1 MEFQLFKDRNEWRE
15 WLELNHKTESEIWL
29 GYYKRHTGKPTVT
42 YAEAVE
48 EALCFGWIDSKMTRV
63 DENIYRQKYTPR
75 KKNSVWSLLNVK
87 RVKKMIEEGRMTEAG
102 LEKVKEGKES
112 GTWQIAYSS
121 KKEEVVPEDL
131 LRALKSNKTAF
142 AHFFNYTISI
152 RNRYI
157 YWINRAKRQET
168 RLKRI
173 EKVVGFA
180 EENVK
185 PGF

>member
-1 MEFQLFKDRNEWRE
+1 MDFQLFKNRNEWRT
-15 WLELNHKTESEIWL
+15 WLELNHKTEMEIWL
-29 GYYKRHTGKPTVT
+29 GYYKKHTGKPSVR
-42 YAEAVE
+42 YDEAVE
-48 EALCFGWIDSKMTRV
+48 EALCFGWIDSKVNRV
-63 DENIYRQKYTPR
+63 DNNIYKQKYTPR

-87 RVKKMIEEGRMTEAG
+87 RVEKMIKEGRMTKAG
-102 LEKVKEGKES
+102 MEKVEEGKES

-131 LRALKSNKTAF
+131 LQALKINKTAF
-142 AHFFNYTISI
+142 THFFNYTVSI

-157 YWINRAKRQET
+157 YWINRAKQQET
-168 RLKRI
+168 RDKRI

-180 EENVK
+180 EGNVK